1 MLARFVLLGLTI
13 LFGACSAPFGESASA
28 ADDKKAEA
36 KVTFDGNVKPILA
49 KRCGKCHNAERPRG
63 ELDLSNYGA
72 VMLGGVSGK
81 AVVAGKS
88 DASPLYTMA
97 AHLED
102 PKMPP
107 NSPKIPQTELD
118 TIRNWIA
125 DGLIEQPGG
134 TATTA
139 TTVTPPPKNLDGLGT
154 AAVLSRPTPV
164 TALAVSPKDPLV
176 AVAGKKQVLLYDLPA
191 N

>member
-13 LFGACSAPFGESASA
+13 LFGACGAPFGERARA
-28 ADDKKAEA
+28 AEKKDEA

-49 KRCGKCHNAERPRG
+49 KRCAKCHNAERPRG
-63 ELDLSNYGA
+63 ELDMSSYGA
-72 VMLGGVSGK
+72 IVLGGVSGK

-118 TIRNWIA
+118 TIRKWID
-125 DGLIEQPGG
+125 DGLIEKPGG
-134 TATTA
+134 SAATSTAVTPTQHNEIKQLNARTA
-139 TTVTPPPKNLDGLGT
+139 VTTV
-154 AAVLSRPTPV
+154 V
-164 TALAVSPKDPLV
+164 TRATRCNERCARARVSL
-176 AVAGKKQVLLYDLPA
+176 
-191 N
+191 